1 MELALSELSA
11 KERYRLLIGLVVPR
25 PIAFI
30 TTRSEDGVVNAAP
43 FSFFNL
49 MGEDPPIVVV
59 SLESRPDGSIKDTLR
74 NIRRTGEFV
83 VNLVDE
89 AIAAAMHQ
97 ASANYPPEV
106 SEVSA
111 VGLSLAPCREV
122 AIERIAEAPASLE
135 CKVLQTVAIG
145 PTRRIVIGKIFRLHV
160 RDTLV
165 DPATKRIRED
175 AYHPVGRLYANSYVK
190 TRERFTL
197 PPALP

>member
-49 MGEDPPIVVV
+49 MGEDPPIMVV

-190 TRERFTL
+190 TRERFSL
-197 PPALP
+197 PPAIP

>member
-1 MELALSELSA
+1 VEVALSELVA

-30 TTRSEDGVVNAAP
+30 TTRGEDGVVNAAP

-59 SLESRPDGSIKDTLR
+59 SLESRADGSIKDTMR
-74 NIRRTGEFV
+74 NIRRSGEFV
-83 VNLVDE
+83 INLVDE

-97 ASANYPPEV
+97 SSADYPPEV
-106 SEVSA
+106 SEIAA
-111 VGLSLAPCREV
+111 VGLGLASCRDV
-122 AIERIAEAPASLE
+122 AVERIAEAPASLE
-135 CKVLQTVAIG
+135 CRVLQTVAIR
-145 PTRRIVIGKIFRLHV
+145 PTRRIVIGEILRLHV

-175 AYHPVGRLYANSYVK
+175 DYHPVGRLYGNSYVR
-190 TRERFTL
+190 TRERFSL
-197 PPALP
+197 PPAIP

>member
-1 MELALSELSA
+1 VELALSELSA

-49 MGEDPPIVVV
+49 MGEDPPIMVV

>member
-1 MELALSELSA
+1 MELALSELAA

-49 MGEDPPIVVV
+49 MGEDPPIMVV

-74 NIRRTGEFV
+74 NIRWTGEFV

>member
-1 MELALSELSA
+1 VELALSELSA

>member
-49 MGEDPPIVVV
+49 MGEDPPIMVV

-74 NIRRTGEFV
+74 NIRWTGEFV

>member
-1 MELALSELSA
+1 VELALSELSA

-49 MGEDPPIVVV
+49 MGEDPPIMVV

-74 NIRRTGEFV
+74 NIRWTGEFV

>member
-1 MELALSELSA
+1 MDVALAELAA

-30 TTRSEDGVVNAAP
+30 TTRGEDGVVNAAP

-59 SLESRPDGSIKDTLR
+59 SLSSRGDGSIKDTMR
-74 NIRRTGEFV
+74 NIRRSGEFV

-97 ASANYPPEV
+97 ASAEYPPEV
-106 SEVSA
+106 SEVRA
-111 VGLSLAPCREV
+111 VGLSLAPCHDV
-122 AIERIAEAPASLE
+122 AIERIVEAPASFE

-145 PTRRIVIGKIFRLHV
+145 PTRRIVVGEILRLHV
-160 RDTLV
+160 RDALV
-165 DPATKRIRED
+165 DPTTKRIRED

-197 PPALP
+197 PPAIP

>member
-1 MELALSELSA
+1 VELALSELSA

-25 PIAFI
+25 PIALI

-49 MGEDPPIVVV
+49 MGEDPPIMVV

-74 NIRRTGEFV
+74 NIRWTGEFV

>member
-1 MELALSELSA
+1 VKVALSELAA

-30 TTRSEDGVVNAAP
+30 TTRGEDGVVNAAP

-59 SLESRPDGSIKDTLR
+59 SLESRADGSIKDTMR
-74 NIRRTGEFV
+74 NIRRSGEFV

-89 AIAAAMHQ
+89 AIAGAMHQ
-97 ASANYPPEV
+97 ASAEYPQDV
-106 SEVSA
+106 SEVIA
-111 VGLSLAPCREV
+111 VGLTLAPCSEV
-122 AIERIAEAPASLE
+122 ATERIAEAPASFE

-145 PTRRIVIGKIFRLHV
+145 PTRRIVIGEILRLHV
-160 RDTLV
+160 RDSIV

-175 AYHPVGRLYANSYVK
+175 AYHPVGRLHGNSYVK

-197 PPALP
+197 PPAIP

>member
-25 PIAFI
+25 PIALI

-49 MGEDPPIVVV
+49 MGEDPPIMVV

-74 NIRRTGEFV
+74 NIRWTGEFV

>member
-1 MELALSELSA
+1 MELALSELAA

-30 TTRSEDGVVNAAP
+30 TTRGEDGVVNAAP

-59 SLESRPDGSIKDTLR
+59 SLEARADGSIKDTRR

-106 SEVSA
+106 SEVAA
-111 VGLSLAPCREV
+111 VGLSLAPCGEV
-122 AIERIAEAPASLE
+122 AVERIAEAPASFE
-135 CKVLQTVAIG
+135 CRALQMVEIG
-145 PTRRIVIGKIFRLHV
+145 PTRRIVIGEILRLHV

-197 PPALP
+197 PPAIP

>member
-49 MGEDPPIVVV
+49 MGEDPPIMVV

>member
-1 MELALSELSA
+1 VELALSELAA

-49 MGEDPPIVVV
+49 MGEDPPIMVV
-59 SLESRPDGSIKDTLR
+59 SLESRADGSIKDTMR
-74 NIRRTGEFV
+74 NIRRAGEFV

-111 VGLSLAPCREV
+111 VGLSLAPCRDV

-145 PTRRIVIGKIFRLHV
+145 PTRRIVIGEIFRLHV

-190 TRERFTL
+190 TRERFSL
-197 PPALP
+197 PPAIP